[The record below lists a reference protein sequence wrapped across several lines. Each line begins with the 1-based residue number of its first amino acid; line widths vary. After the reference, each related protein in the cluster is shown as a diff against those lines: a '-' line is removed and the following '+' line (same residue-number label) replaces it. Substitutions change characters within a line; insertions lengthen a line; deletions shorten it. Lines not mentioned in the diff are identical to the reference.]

1 MGNTYRVGVGV
12 VGCGGMGR
20 SHTKQWNSRSDT
32 K

>member
-1 MGNTYRVGVGV
+1 MGNTYRVGVG
-12 VGCGGMGR
+12 GCGGMGR